1 MSLCRL
7 EMDLVDLLGC
17 SVISL
22 LMRRLFMLISTTVLE
37 TFLMIII
44 WIKQLRAIL
53 T

>member
-22 LMRRLFMLISTTVLE
+22 LMRRLFMLTSTTALE
-37 TFLMIII
+37 IFLMTIIL
-44 WIKQLRAIL
+44 IKSLCFF